1 MGLADHA
8 RQLVAYNEWA
18 NERVLQAARQLTP
31 EQYRQVSA
39 TFAHFLG
46 TQEFWYGNWTGA
58 RSEEITALTY
68 EALVERFGR
77 SHAQLRSFG
86 AALTDADWQRSE
98 QWWKRWGY
106 EHRLPLGETLF
117 QVVNHSTQHRA
128 EIAVV
133 MSAAGASPGDLDYLV
148 FRQRR

>member
-18 NERVLQAARQLTP
+18 NGRLLDTARALTP
-31 EQYRQVSA
+31 EQFA
-39 TFAHFLG
+39 TVADGFGHFLG
-46 TQEFWYGNWTGA
+46 TQEFWYANWTGA
-58 RSEEITALTY
+58 DFEEIERHTLDALAPAF
-68 EALVERFGR
+68 EA
-77 SHAQLRSFG
+77 SHAQLREYF
-86 AALTDADWQRSE
+86 AALTDDGWHRAE

-117 QVVNHSTQHRA
+117 QVVNHSTQHRS

-133 MSAAGASPGDLDYLV
+133 TSQYGASPGDLDYLV
-148 FRQRR
+148 FRQGM